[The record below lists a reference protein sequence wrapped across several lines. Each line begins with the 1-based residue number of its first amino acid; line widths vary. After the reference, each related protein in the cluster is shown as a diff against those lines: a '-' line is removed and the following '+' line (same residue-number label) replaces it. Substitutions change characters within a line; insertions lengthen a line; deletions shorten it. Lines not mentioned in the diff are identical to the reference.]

1 MEQMKLR
8 QERWKIKVTQNPDLR
23 SVPVSSPIEMVMNE
37 ENECM
42 LNYLLYSSMQY
53 ILKIFFLLYSQ
64 YCK

>member
-8 QERWKIKVTQNPDLR
+8 QERWKLKVDQNPDLR

-42 LNYLLYSSMQY
+42 LTYPHLQFMLFVN
-53 ILKIFFLLYSQ
+53 
-64 YCK
+64 